1 LNKQQA
7 VDLIDLLIS
16 LEQHEKPNYE
26 QAKDIWTNWIKVDR
40 HKITGNPSDH
50 PLYPY
55 RHKDLIYYEQLGESI
70 ERVVRHIKFDML
82 LGNNTD
88 EQEHD

>member
-1 LNKQQA
+1 MNKQQTEQ
-7 VDLIDLLIS
+7 LLDLLIK

-26 QAKDIWTNWIKVDR
+26 HAKQIWTNWIKVDR

-55 RHKDLIYYEQLGESI
+55 RHKDLIYYERLGECI
-70 ERVVRHIKFDML
+70 EVVLRHIKFDML
-82 LGNNTD
+82 LRSSTD
-88 EQEHD
+88 D

>member
-1 LNKQQA
+1 MNKHQA

-26 QAKDIWTNWIKVDR
+26 QAKELWTNWIKVDR

-70 ERVVRHIKFDML
+70 ERVLRHIKFDML
-82 LGNNTD
+82 LAALHEDNAND
-88 EQEHD
+88 